1 VASNLWPA
9 SPLRN
14 QDWIIQAETSIIGF
28 MSEAI
33 YWSASTIA
41 TAIRAGNL
49 TSREIVDAC
58 LERIEQVNPKINAVV
73 QLVAERACAE
83 ADELDRL
90 AASGRFRGP
99 LHGVP
104 ITIKDSLDSEGIVS
118 TGGTMGRKDF
128 VPRQDAPVVARLR
141 DAGAV
146 LLGKTNTPELT
157 LSAETSNLIYG
168 RTLNPYDLERSP
180 GGSSGGSAAIIACGG
195 AALELGSDTGGSIRE
210 PAHFCGITGIKPTS
224 GRTSRSGHI
233 VPYGGGVMDSL
244 TQIGPM
250 ARYVEDLV
258 LALPIICGPDG
269 RDPAVVPVT
278 IGNPAEVEL
287 SNLRIAWYADNG
299 ILVAADDIQRVV
311 ADTARQL
318 QAQRFN
324 IEQKQL
330 PGMRE
335 LVNLSTELRESA
347 NAGLIMRLLQR
358 YDTQQPGPDLAGYL
372 TADGIARA
380 NSVDPVLMEAIDE
393 ARSRALGFFA
403 DYDAILCPPSHVLA
417 RPHQASH
424 GDSFDDW
431 SYVTIHNLLGW
442 PGLSVR
448 AGTSADGLP
457 VGVQVV
463 AAPWRED
470 IVLALALKIEALMG
484 GYQKPPL

>member
-1 VASNLWPA
+1 
-9 SPLRN
+9 
-14 QDWIIQAETSIIGF
+14 

-33 YWSASTIA
+33 YWSACRI
-41 TAIRAGNL
+41 TAEIRAGNL
-49 TSREIVDAC
+49 SSREIVDAC

-73 QLVAERACAE
+73 RLVAERARKE
-83 ADELDRL
+83 ADALDRL

-128 VPRQDAPVVARLR
+128 IPRQDAPVVARLR

-157 LSAETSNLIYG
+157 LSGETSNLIYG

-180 GGSSGGSAAIIACGG
+180 GGSSGGSAAIVACGG

-224 GRTSRSGHI
+224 GRTPRSGHI

-269 RDPAVVPVT
+269 RDPAVVPVA
-278 IGNPAEVEL
+278 IGDPAEVDL
-287 SNLRIAWYADNG
+287 SKLRIAWYTDNG
-299 ILVAADDIQRVV
+299 ILAAADDIQRVV
-311 ADTARQL
+311 AETARQL

-324 IEQKQL
+324 IEQELL

-335 LVNLSTELRESA
+335 LVNLSTGLRESA

-358 YDTQQPGPDLAGYL
+358 YGTTQPGPDLAGYL
-372 TADGIARA
+372 TVDGIASA
-380 NSVDPVLMEAIDE
+380 NSLDPALMEAIDE

-403 DYDAILCPPSHVLA
+403 DYDAILCPSSHALA
-417 RPHQASH
+417 RPHGASH

-431 SYVTIHNLLGW
+431 SYVTIYNLLGW

-470 IVLALALKIEALMG
+470 IALALALKIETLMG

>member
-1 VASNLWPA
+1 
-9 SPLRN
+9 
-14 QDWIIQAETSIIGF
+14 

-33 YWSASTIA
+33 YWSACRIA
-41 TAIRAGNL
+41 AEIRAGNL
-49 TSREIVDAC
+49 SSREIVDAC

-73 QLVAERACAE
+73 RLVAERARKE
-83 ADELDRL
+83 ADALDRL

-128 VPRQDAPVVARLR
+128 IPRQDAPVVARLR

-157 LSAETSNLIYG
+157 LSGETSNLIYG

-180 GGSSGGSAAIIACGG
+180 GGSSGGSAAIVACGG

-224 GRTSRSGHI
+224 GRTPRSGHI

-269 RDPAVVPVT
+269 RDPAVVPVAL
-278 IGNPAEVEL
+278 GDSAGVDL
-287 SNLRIAWYADNG
+287 SKLRIAWYADNG
-299 ILVAADDIQRVV
+299 ILAAADDIQRVV
-311 ADTARQL
+311 AETARQL

-324 IEQKQL
+324 IEQKLL

-335 LVNLSTELRESA
+335 LVNLSTGLRESA

-358 YDTQQPGPDLAGYL
+358 YGTTQPGPDLAGYL
-372 TADGIARA
+372 TVDGIASA
-380 NSVDPVLMEAIDE
+380 NSLDPALMEAIDE

-403 DYDAILCPPSHVLA
+403 DYDAILCPSSHALA
-417 RPHQASH
+417 RPHGASH

-431 SYVTIHNLLGW
+431 SYVTIYNLLGW

-470 IVLALALKIEALMG
+470 IALALALKIETLMG

>member
-1 VASNLWPA
+1 
-9 SPLRN
+9 
-14 QDWIIQAETSIIGF
+14 

-33 YWSASTIA
+33 YWSACRIA
-41 TAIRAGNL
+41 AEIRAGNL
-49 TSREIVDAC
+49 SSREIVDAC

-73 QLVAERACAE
+73 RLVTERARKE
-83 ADELDRL
+83 ADALDRL
-90 AASGRFRGP
+90 AASGEFRGP

-128 VPRQDAPVVARLR
+128 IPQQDAPVVARLR

-157 LSAETSNLIYG
+157 LSGETSNLIYG

-180 GGSSGGSAAIIACGG
+180 GGSSGGSAAIVACGG

-210 PAHFCGITGIKPTS
+210 PAHLCGITGIKPTS
-224 GRTSRSGHI
+224 GRTPRSGHI

-269 RDPAVVPVT
+269 RDPAVVPVA
-278 IGNPAEVEL
+278 IGDPAEVDL
-287 SNLRIAWYADNG
+287 SKLRIAWYTDNG
-299 ILVAADDIQRVV
+299 ILAAADEIQRVV
-311 ADTARQL
+311 AETAGQL

-324 IEQKQL
+324 IEQKLL

-335 LVNLSTELRESA
+335 LVDLSTGLRESA

-358 YDTQQPGPDLAGYL
+358 YGTKQPGPDLAGYL
-372 TADGIARA
+372 TADGIASA
-380 NSVDPVLMEAIDE
+380 NSLDPALMEAIDE

-403 DYDAILCPPSHVLA
+403 DYDAILCPPAHALA
-417 RPHQASH
+417 RPHGASH

-431 SYVTIHNLLGW
+431 SYITIYNLLGW

-470 IVLALALKIEALMG
+470 IALALALKIETLMG

>member
-1 VASNLWPA
+1 
-9 SPLRN
+9 
-14 QDWIIQAETSIIGF
+14 

-33 YWSASTIA
+33 YWSASRIA
-41 TAIRAGNL
+41 AEIRAGNL

-73 QLVAERACAE
+73 QLVTERARKE

-90 AASGRFRGP
+90 AVSGRFMGP

-128 VPRQDAPVVARLR
+128 IPRQDAPVVARLR

-157 LSAETSNLIYG
+157 LSGETNNLIYG

-210 PAHFCGITGIKPTS
+210 PAHLCGITGIKPTS
-224 GRTSRSGHI
+224 GCTPRSGHI

-278 IGNPAEVEL
+278 IGNPAEVDL
-287 SNLRIAWYADNG
+287 SKLRIAWYADNG
-299 ILVAADDIQRVV
+299 ILAAADDIQRVV
-311 ADTARQL
+311 AETARQL

-324 IEQKQL
+324 IEQKLL
-330 PGMRE
+330 PGMRD
-335 LVNLSTELRESA
+335 LVDLSTGLRESA
-347 NAGLIMRLLQR
+347 NAGLIIRLLQR
-358 YDTQQPGPDLAGYL
+358 YGTQQPGPDLAGYL
-372 TADGIARA
+372 TDDGIASA
-380 NSVDPVLMEAIDE
+380 NSLDPALMEAIDE

-403 DYDAILCPPSHVLA
+403 DYDAILCPPAHSLA

-448 AGTSADGLP
+448 AGTSAEGLP

-470 IVLALALKIEALMG
+470 IALALGLKIETLMG